1 MMPRSLLAFSAAVV
15 LLLVAMASPRQRE
28 DRTHL
33 IPLDLQG
40 ITEVEIRAPNARVD
54 LGSAL
59 PSAVEHPLGPD
70 HEVTV
75 TRQGTRLLIESNISS
90 YPTTRIRLPASVAR
104 LTAKE
109 VSIEA
114 HAGVGALEIEVA
126 QALEWSGDA
135 AWLRVVH
142 TGAGPKAEK
151 RDAAAATAM
160 TANQE
165 AVATTCGTHCMP
177 QLAIHHGR
185 IDRLDIRATYAHVS
199 LHESDDIGHA
209 QLDLGPGASFAL
221 GRATRLENLHLGAP
235 APAVEAPTA
244 NGMPQP

>member
-1 MMPRSLLAFSAAVV
+1 MMPRTLLALSAAVV
-15 LLLVAMASPRQRE
+15 LLLVALASPRQWE
-28 DRTHL
+28 DRTQL

-40 ITEVEIRAPNARVD
+40 ITEVEIRAPSARID
-54 LGSAL
+54 LASAL
-59 PSAVEHPLGPD
+59 PSAVEYPLGPD
-70 HEVTV
+70 HQVTV
-75 TRQGTRLLIESNISS
+75 TRQGTRLLIESNIPS

-104 LTAKE
+104 LTAKA

-114 HAGVGALEIEVA
+114 HARVGALEIEVT
-126 QALEWSGDA
+126 QELEWSGDA
-135 AWLRVVH
+135 TRLQVIH
-142 TGAGPKAEK
+142 TGAKPKAEK

-160 TANQE
+160 TADQE

-221 GRATRLENLHLGAP
+221 GRATGLENIHLGAP
-235 APAVEAPTA
+235 APAAEAPTA
-244 NGMPQP
+244 NETPQP